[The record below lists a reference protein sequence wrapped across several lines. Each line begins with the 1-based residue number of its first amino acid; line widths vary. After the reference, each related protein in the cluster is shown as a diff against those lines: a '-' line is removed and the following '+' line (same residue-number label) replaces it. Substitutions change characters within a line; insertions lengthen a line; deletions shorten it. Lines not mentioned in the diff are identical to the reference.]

1 LVDRLST
8 RTYTINT
15 ETKEPTMTTDTQVF
29 FFMILG
35 LILTMLGVG
44 GVENSVTDTEL
55 LQSLAVSA
63 LGLLLMWVST
73 LMLRAQGYR

>member
-1 LVDRLST
+1 
-8 RTYTINT
+8 
-15 ETKEPTMTTDTQVF
+15 MTTDTRVF